1 MKLATILV
9 PLDGSPLAAAALPTA
24 VDLAKS
30 FGARLLLLRAAEAP
44 AIRRTDP
51 SEAQVEVV
59 REAEAYLDT
68 VKRRL
73 ETEGVGDVETSVWYG
88 PAASSIAEAAATRG
102 VSLIVMSTHGRAGLG
117 RLVLGSVAESVL
129 RGTRTPIL
137 LVRDGAAPVQ
147 VPAAK
152 ARAA

>member
-1 MKLATILV
+1 MKLTTILV

-24 VDLAKS
+24 VDFAKAS
-30 FGARLLLLRAAEAP
+30 GARLLLLRAAQAP
-44 AIRRTDP
+44 ATPRADP

-59 REAEAYLDT
+59 REAEAYLDA

-73 ETEGVGDVETSVWYG
+73 ETEGVRDVEMSVWYG
-88 PAASSIAEAAATRG
+88 PAASSIVEAAATRG

-129 RGTRTPIL
+129 RATRVPIL

-147 VPAAK
+147 LPTAK
-152 ARAA
+152 AWAA